1 MKFFSIIASA
11 IAMVQ
16 GQEVKNGKCYAI
28 AFSSGD
34 QDAAYQAGAL
44 KGITTSDKLTPSDWS
59 YNAVSGVSGGALN
72 AVLLSSFGVGQE
84 AAAADRMEKFWVDG
98 ANTNLYKSWFGGIA
112 RGLFFEG
119 GLYNSAPLETYLANE
134 FKGAQMHRN
143 VDIGIVD
150 VIDGTYKGFS
160 DKNIT
165 SGANLVDALYASM
178 SFAGFF
184 PPAEVLGSSYFD
196 GSAVWDIDIFS
207 AINRCTAQGFANS
220 DIVVDVVMT
229 SSANLKQVQ
238 AEDYKSI
245 GMLFRYLEI
254 SSFYNSMDGLLRA
267 KFAYQ
272 GVNFRYVITPSGSI
286 PSSMHP
292 LNLNEKQVN
301 AIFAMGVKDAQD
313 VINKG
318 ATESLDCLIHY
329 HALKKTGRDPRI
341 MKHTYG
347 SFCEAKD
354 AGEFGD
360 YDIMTD
366 PYMRKYTYKA
376 QQAAEEK
383 K

>member
-1 MKFFSIIASA
+1 M
-11 IAMVQ
+11 
-16 GQEVKNGKCYAI
+16 Y
-28 AFSSGD
+28 D
-34 QDAAYQAGAL
+34 
-44 KGITTSDKLTPSDWS
+44 
-59 YNAVSGVSGGALN
+59 AVSGVSGGALN
-72 AVLLSSFGVGQE
+72 AVLLSSFGMGQE
-84 AAAADRMEKFWVDG
+84 GAAADRMEKFWLDG

-119 GLYNSAPLETYLANE
+119 GLYNSAPLETYLKNE
-134 FKGAQMHRN
+134 FKGAQMQRK

-160 DKNIT
+160 DRNIT

-184 PPAEVLGSSYFD
+184 PPADVLGSSFFD

-207 AINRCTAQGFANS
+207 AINRCTDLGFQNE
-220 DIVVDVVMT
+220 DIVVDVIMT
-229 SSANLKQVQ
+229 SSANLKQVA

-286 PSSMHP
+286 PSSMYP
-292 LNLNEKQVN
+292 LNLSAKQVN
-301 AIFAMGVKDAQD
+301 AAFAMGVKDAQD
-313 VINKG
+313 TINKG
-318 ATESLDCLIHY
+318 SVQSLDNLIHY
-329 HALKKTGRDPRI
+329 HALKKTGRDARI

-347 SFCEAKD
+347 SFCDAKE

-360 YDIMTD
+360 YDIMKD
-366 PYMRKYTYKA
+366 PFMRKYTYKA
-376 QQAAEEK
+376 QKASEEK